1 MNVTHYDAIECHLN
15 LVGRFVFP
23 VFLGYNML
31 ESFLLG
37 LDVIGSF
44 LRLLRRLCALN

>member
-31 ESFLLG
+31 
-37 LDVIGSF
+37 
-44 LRLLRRLCALN
+44 